1 MMWKFTTVEI
11 LIMVVHQPIIHL
23 QKIIN
28 VSALILI
35 KLLHFQNYLFK
46 FLKKHILMIN
56 CKSINIELFRY
67 FGYVEFFLRVRQKQA
82 SRQPYTAYPVF
93 LRVTKFAKIAKI
105 CNNFN

>member
-1 MMWKFTTVEI
+1 M
-11 LIMVVHQPIIHL
+11 
-23 QKIIN
+23 N

-35 KLLHFQNYLFK
+35 KRLRFQNYLSK

-56 CKSINIELFRY
+56 CKNINIELFMY

-82 SRQPYTAYPVF
+82 SRQPYTAYPFFCVLKN
-93 LRVTKFAKIAKI
+93 LRKLQKI